1 MDKEICYQLI
11 NKLHFFSEFTEEEK
25 RHLSTLDS
33 QVYKHPNHEKIIKQ
47 GDIGTHFYV
56 LLQGSVEVH
65 RGDGF
70 STKITNLK
78 PGDVFGEIG
87 YLCKRARTTS
97 IIANGNDTITLKFGR
112 DLGYAL
118 HPEIHTKL
126 NDVLISILVNRL
138 EGMDDKLLNC
148 SSGALCPIR
157 RSLI

>member
-11 NKLHFFSEFTEEEK
+11 NKLHFFSAFTEEEK

-56 LLQGSVEVH
+56 ILQGSVEVH

-70 STKITNLK
+70 STKIAELE

-87 YLCKRARTTS
+87 YLSKRARTTS
-97 IIANGNDTITLKFGR
+97 IIACGNDTITLKFGR

-118 HPEIHTKL
+118 KPEIHTKL

-157 RSLI
+157 RSLF

>member
-56 LLQGSVEVH
+56 ILQGSVEVH

-70 STKITNLK
+70 STKITELE

-87 YLCKRARTTS
+87 YLSKRARSTS
-97 IIANGNDTITLKFGR
+97 IIACGNDTITLKFGR

-118 HPEIHTKL
+118 TPEIHTKL

-138 EGMDDKLLNC
+138 E
-148 SSGALCPIR
+148 
-157 RSLI
+157 

>member
-1 MDKEICYQLI
+1 MNSEIAFQLI
-11 NKLHFFSEFTEEEK
+11 NKLHFFSDFSEEQK
-25 RHLSTLDS
+25 RHLSSLDN

-47 GDIGTHFYV
+47 GDIGSHFYV

-78 PGDVFGEIG
+78 PGDIFGEIG
-87 YLCKRARTTS
+87 YLSKRVRTTS
-97 IIANGNDTITLKFGR
+97 IIASGNDTITLKFGR

-118 HPEIHTKL
+118 KPEIHTKL

-157 RSLI
+157 SSLR